1 MQELSSNDRSA
12 RERTESSAMN
22 MPPLVSIRSST
33 TEVYPPHL
41 LAQKLTNRASY
52 LLTIRKYD
60 EGIVLLTKALKL
72 TEQNIFSANLRK
84 PCPCKS
90 CSLEFCLSMGQV
102 CFSSLMEIEKKEH
115 DVDKNRYKNNDTK
128 DDENENGGEN
138 DDAEDECDHD
148 ESGKEYERKP
158 QDKDNALAGIENQD
172 GFVYRRPFLVPR
184 ICIEEGHYMG
194 VSLSL
199 IILYNLALAH
209 HLEGISMITPSQSEP
224 DEFLSRQ
231 PPSKAKMQVLKQ
243 ALQLYELAYQLH
255 MDYIE
260 RPDAPPTGK
269 HNRNVGSLRFTM
281 IVSNNLG
288 EIHREARNPMKHK
301 MCLQH
306 LLSAIMYMVDCNLVI
321 LDSSEMDGF
330 YQNLS
335 PIMLSDICAKAA

>member
-1 MQELSSNDRSA
+1 MQELSPNDGSE
-12 RERTESSAMN
+12 RERIESSAMN

-33 TEVYPPHL
+33 AEVYPPHL

-52 LLTIRKYD
+52 LITIRKYA

-72 TEQNIFSANLRK
+72 AERNISSSKLRK
-84 PCPCKS
+84 PCS
-90 CSLEFCLSMGQV
+90 CNSCRLEFCLSMGQV
-102 CFSSLMEIEKKEH
+102 CFTSLMEIEKEEH
-115 DVDKNRYKNNDTK
+115 AVDKNRYKNKDAK
-128 DDENENGGEN
+128 DDENVHGGEN
-138 DDAEDECDHD
+138 DDDDECNHD
-148 ESGKEYERKP
+148 NSRKKYERKP

-172 GFVYRRPFLVPR
+172 GFVYRRPLLVPK

-209 HLEGISMITPSQSEP
+209 HLEGISMTMTSHSEP
-224 DEFLSRQ
+224 DEFSSWQ
-231 PPSKAKMQVLKQ
+231 PPSRAKMQVLKQ
-243 ALQLYELAYQLH
+243 ALQLYELAYSLH
-255 MDYIE
+255 MDYIQ

-269 HNRNVGSLRFTM
+269 YNRNVGSLRFTM
-281 IVSNNLG
+281 IISNNLG
-288 EIHREARNPMKHK
+288 EIHRDAGNPTKHK

-335 PIMLSDICAKAA
+335 PIMLTDICAKAA

>member
-1 MQELSSNDRSA
+1 MQELSRNDGCA

-33 TEVYPPHL
+33 AEVYPPHL

-52 LLTIRKYD
+52 LVTIRKYA
-60 EGIVLLTKALKL
+60 EGIMLLTKALKL
-72 TEQNIFSANLRK
+72 AERNISSTKVRK
-84 PCPCKS
+84 PCSCKS
-90 CSLEFCLSMGQV
+90 CCLECCLSMGQV
-102 CFSSLMEIEKKEH
+102 CFTSRMEIEKEEH
-115 DVDKNRYKNNDTK
+115 DVDKNRYKNSDAK
-128 DDENENGGEN
+128 DDEMENGGEI
-138 DDAEDECDHD
+138 DDDEDECDHD
-148 ESGKEYERKP
+148 DSGKEYERKP

-172 GFVYRRPFLVPR
+172 GFVYRRPLLVPQ

-209 HLEGISMITPSQSEP
+209 HLEGISMITSSHSEP
-224 DEFLSRQ
+224 DEFVSRQ
-231 PPSKAKMQVLKQ
+231 PPSKAKMQFLKQ

-255 MDYIE
+255 IDYMQ
-260 RPDAPPTGK
+260 RPDAPPTGN

-281 IVSNNLG
+281 IISNNLG
-288 EIHREARNPMKHK
+288 EIHRREENPMKHK

-321 LDSSEMDGF
+321 LDSSEIDGF

-335 PIMLSDICAKAA
+335 PIMLTDICAKAA